1 MKEQDDASRWGARP
15 RLAALVRALIMV
27 GPLAVSLPA
36 GWLASR
42 LLPLGPG
49 LLGWLLHAAGVL
61 ALSTVALLATDRLGR
76 RLVPL
81 ATLLQVTL
89 LFPDAAPSR
98 MAVARNAIRGLPVE
112 EHLRRVAGAGDDP
125 GAVAREIIG
134 LVSAL
139 DNHDRP
145 TRGHAERVRL
155 FTDLVADEM
164 HLPRPVRDRLRWA
177 SLLHDVGKLTVPTEI
192 LNKPGK
198 PDESEWEVL
207 KAHPARGREIA
218 APLLPWLGEA
228 GRVIVEHHE
237 RWDGTGYPDGLSG
250 ADIGLCSR
258 IVAVADALDV
268 MTAVRAYRRP
278 VSRAA
283 ALDELVRCAGGQF
296 DPEVVRAMISVS
308 APKLRRVQGLLGW
321 LGDIPFVATQ
331 AVPAALVAR
340 VAGAAALAM
349 ATPGVATL
357 PSADSTPAPR
367 DAAAAQAGRTP
378 GSGGASS
385 ATGGGAGSSDS
396 GATTSPGATGTAPTG
411 GPTSP
416 TGTPVPTSLPTTS
429 LPGTAPP
436 LPLPGVT
443 LSVPPLPLPTLSV
456 SPIPLPTISVPPIPL
471 PGVTISVPP
480 LPLPTISL
488 PPLPLPTISLPL
500 PLPGLALPEPAPGS
514 DEPDELGSPQQ
525 NP

>member
-1 MKEQDDASRWGARP
+1 
-15 RLAALVRALIMV
+15 
-27 GPLAVSLPA
+27 
-36 GWLASR
+36 
-42 LLPLGPG
+42 
-49 LLGWLLHAAGVL
+49 
-61 ALSTVALLATDRLGR
+61 
-76 RLVPL
+76 
-81 ATLLQVTL
+81 
-89 LFPDAAPSR
+89 
-98 MAVARNAIRGLPVE
+98 MAVARAAIRGLPVE

-139 DNHDRP
+139 DGHDRP

-340 VAGAAALAM
+340 VAGAAALAI

-367 DAAAAQAGRTP
+367 DGAAPQAGRTP
-378 GSGGASS
+378 GPGQTPSASS
-385 ATGGGAGSSDS
+385 GAASSDAD
-396 GATTSPGATGTAPTG
+396 GTSPGGTGTALPTG
-411 GPTSP
+411 GLTSP
-416 TGTPVPTSLPTTS
+416 TGTPAPTSLPTTS

-443 LSVPPLPLPTLSV
+443 L
-456 SPIPLPTISVPPIPL
+456 

-480 LPLPTISL
+480 LPLPGVTLSVPPLPLPTISVPPL
-488 PPLPLPTISLPL
+488 PLPTISVPPLPLPTISLPL

-525 NP
+525 IL